1 MAEDLFP
8 LLTRFHRE
16 IIVPDIQ
23 RIVGNA
29 VDALEQRMNGH
40 FDAIYQRFDRLETE
54 YRAREL
60 RKPG

>member
-23 RIVGNA
+23 RIVGDA
-29 VDALEQRMNGH
+29 VGGLEQRMNAR
-40 FDAIYQRFDRLETE
+40 FDAIYTRFDHLEIG
-54 YRAREL
+54 YQ
-60 RKPG
+60 KSD